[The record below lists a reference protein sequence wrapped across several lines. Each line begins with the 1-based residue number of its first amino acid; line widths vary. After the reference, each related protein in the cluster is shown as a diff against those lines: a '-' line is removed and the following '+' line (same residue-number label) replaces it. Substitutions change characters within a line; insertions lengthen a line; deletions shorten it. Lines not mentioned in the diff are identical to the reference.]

1 MLSKDHNLFRCVG
14 SEFYNNSSLIP
25 KDKVQYRTVDLQIIP
40 PSQRDAVNI
49 PKDSTLLNSSLSSEN
64 FLTYSCLY
72 WLFQKKTSTRPK
84 DPGHLS
90 QNLSTVQSGA
100 SRNYTRQNNVKARFF
115 VGS

>member
-1 MLSKDHNLFRCVG
+1 MTAPAHRH
-14 SEFYNNSSLIP
+14 
-25 KDKVQYRTVDLQIIP
+25 
-40 PSQRDAVNI
+40 AVNI
-49 PKDSTLLNSSLSSEN
+49 PEESRLLNSCLPNED
-64 FLTYSCLY
+64 FLTYSCFY
-72 WLFQKKTSTRPK
+72 WLAQKKTSARPQ